1 MTVSEAAFVRLA
13 DGYAPS
19 FHLQSRDDVD
29 RATEWLRR
37 DPDRSDRVLI
47 SFGPMAR
54 NDRELALQEFRDLG
68 LTISVP
74 DRRDFELTMPSLKEL
89 PIGRLRL
96 LIFSPWLIYLKGSGR
111 YPKHYFVDGC
121 SNLGSGP
128 QQGQSR
134 GDPSGDRSPTGGP
147 KTPSPLSARPGS
159 SSRSN

>member
-1 MTVSEAAFVRLA
+1 VNRVTVSEAAFVKLA

-29 RATEWLRR
+29 RATKWLIR

-54 NDRELALQEFRDLG
+54 SERELALQEFRDLG
-68 LTISVP
+68 LRISVP
-74 DRRDFELTMPSLKEL
+74 DRRDFELTRPSVRRIPTGL
-89 PIGRLRL
+89 LRL
-96 LIFSPWLIYLKGSGR
+96 LIFSPWLIYLKGSDR
-111 YPKHYFVDGC
+111 YPKQYFVDGC

-128 QQGQSR
+128 QQGQSG

-147 KTPSPLSARPGS
+147 KTPPLLRRSAGIE
-159 SSRSN
+159 